1 MQHNYLIQNATI
13 VNEGSR
19 FQAHLVVSDG
29 LIQTIIPQGIE
40 IPESVQHFETL
51 DASGLFLLPGM
62 IDDQVHFREPGL
74 TYKGDI
80 FSESRAAVAGGITSF
95 MEMPNTIPNTLT
107 NALLEDKFAIAD
119 EKSLANYSFYL
130 GASNDNLDEIRK
142 MNPKTVC
149 GVKVFMGS
157 STGNM
162 LVDQP
167 KALEGIFAESPA
179 LVAVHCEDEPTVRKN
194 MAHYRSLYPQ
204 AAPPSVHPLIRSARA
219 CFLSTSKAVELAT
232 RYHTRLHVLHLSTA
246 DEMSLFSNKLP
257 LAEKKI
263 TAEVC
268 VHHLWFDDRDY
279 EEKGNFIKWNPAIKT
294 VNDKQV
300 LWQALADGRLD
311 VVATDHAPHALVEK
325 LKPYYESPSGGP
337 LVQHALPAMLDF
349 YHQGLLTL
357 EEIVNKTAHNPAI
370 AFQIHKRGFIRQ
382 GYYADFVLVD
392 LDHPW
397 KVSNENIRYKC
408 GWSPFEG
415 HSFRSAIT
423 HTFVNGALVYANGK
437 IIEAASAMRLE
448 FDR

>member
-1 MQHNYLIQNATI
+1 MQHNYLIKNATI

-19 FQAHLVVSDG
+19 FQAHLVVSGG
-29 LIQTIIPQGIE
+29 LIQAIVPQEVE
-40 IPESVQHFETL
+40 IPESVQHFEII

-95 MEMPNTIPNTLT
+95 MEMPNTNPNTLT

-179 LVAVHCEDEPTVRKN
+179 LVAVHCEDEPTVRQN
-194 MAHYRSLYPQ
+194 MDYYRSLYPQ
-204 AAPPSVHPLIRSARA
+204 AAPSSVHPLIRSARA

-294 VNDKQV
+294 AADKQA

-337 LVQHALPAMLDF
+337 LVQHALTAMLDF

-370 AFQIHKRGFIRQ
+370 AFQIHKRGFIRH

-397 KVSNENIRYKC
+397 KVSNENILYKC